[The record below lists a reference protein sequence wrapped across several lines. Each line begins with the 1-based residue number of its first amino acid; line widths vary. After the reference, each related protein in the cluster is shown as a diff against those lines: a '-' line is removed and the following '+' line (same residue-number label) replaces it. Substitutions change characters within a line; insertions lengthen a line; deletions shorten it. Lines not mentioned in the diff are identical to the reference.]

1 MDDHSHSHSHDGERT
16 ALGLSQHG
24 EAFEGEEEDKWV
36 MMDDVE
42 RQESALIYG
51 VAKMSKPEIGRAHV

>member
-1 MDDHSHSHSHDGERT
+1 
-16 ALGLSQHG
+16 LGLSQHG
-24 EAFEGEEEDKWV
+24 GAFGEEEENKWV

-51 VAKMSKPEIGRAHV
+51 VAKMSKPDIKSTSNLARP